1 MQMFQPGGKVISMG
15 PLRPLT
21 LAAALVLPAP
31 LPAAEGPDVVL
42 YLVGDAG
49 TKAAESSLVFRPL
62 AAEAAH
68 DGGRSVVAILG
79 DNLYP
84 AGLPAPGSKDRSEM
98 EARLE
103 AQLVAARAAGRGLV
117 VPGNHDWARWTTDGW
132 NAIRRQEVFVTAHGG
147 PTVAFAPSGGCP
159 GPVVFDVGATVRLI
173 ALDTHWWLHEYEK
186 PAGASSP
193 CTEKSEDDVVAA
205 LREALRT
212 AGARRTVVLAH
223 HPLEAGGLSGSHY
236 TWQDHLFPLTPFVPW
251 LWLPM
256 PVFGSLTVAGRTA
269 FANQQ
274 FEIAPNYRKLKAAM
288 AKAFDPVPPL
298 VWAAG
303 HDHSLQ
309 VIRLP
314 GERRSWNLVSG
325 AGGGQESV
333 TPVREIAGTVFCRSV
348 PGYMRIVFE
357 MNGRARL
364 AVVATPVPGK
374 TETIFA
380 APLD

>member
-1 MQMFQPGGKVISMG
+1 MG
-15 PLRPLT
+15 RLRPLALAT
-21 LAAALVLPAP
+21 LLALPAP
-31 LPAAEGPDVVL
+31 LPAPGGPDVVL
-42 YLVGDAG
+42 YLVGDSG
-49 TKAAESSLVFRPL
+49 RKVAELSQVFTPL
-62 AAEAAH
+62 AAAAAR
-68 DGGRSVVAILG
+68 DGERSVVAILG
-79 DNLYP
+79 DNIYP
-84 AGLPAPGSKDRSEM
+84 AGLPAPGSPDRSEM

-103 AQLVAARAAGRGLV
+103 AQLAAARAAGRGVV
-117 VPGNHDWARWTTDGW
+117 VPGNHDWARWTPDGW
-132 NAIRRQEVFVTAHGG
+132 NAIRRQEAFVTAHGG
-147 PTVAFAPSGGCP
+147 PTVTFAPSDGCP

-173 ALDTHWWLHEYEK
+173 ALDTQWWLHEYEK
-186 PAGASSP
+186 PVGASSP
-193 CTEKSEDDVVAA
+193 CPEKSEDDVVAS

-212 AGARRTVVLAH
+212 AGGRRTVVLAH

-274 FEIAPNYRKLKAAM
+274 FEIAPKYLILRAAM
-288 AKAFDPVPPL
+288 SKAFDPVPPL

-314 GERRSWNLVSG
+314 GESRNWNLVSG
-325 AGGGQESV
+325 AGGGTKSV
-333 TPVREIAGTVFCRSV
+333 TPVREVTGTVFCRSV
-348 PGYMRIVFE
+348 PGYMRILFE
-357 MNGRARL
+357 KNGPARL
-364 AVVATPVPGK
+364 AVVAVPAPGK

>member
-1 MQMFQPGGKVISMG
+1 MG
-15 PLRPLT
+15 RLRPLA
-21 LAAALVLPAP
+21 LAAALVLPAL
-31 LPAAEGPDVVL
+31 LPAADGPDVVL

-62 AAEAAH
+62 AAEAAR
-68 DGGRSVVAILG
+68 DGPRSVVAILG

-84 AGLPAPGSKDRSEM
+84 AGLPVPGSKDRSEM
-98 EARLE
+98 ESRLE
-103 AQLVAARAAGRGLV
+103 SQLVTARAAGRGLV
-117 VPGNHDWARWTTDGW
+117 VPGNHDWAHWTPDGW
-132 NAIRRQEVFVTAHGG
+132 NGIRREEAFVREHGG
-147 PTVAFAPSGGCP
+147 ATVTFAPPGGCP
-159 GPVVFDVGATVRLI
+159 GPVVLDVGSTLRLI
-173 ALDTHWWLHEYEK
+173 VLDTQWWLHEYEK
-186 PAGASSP
+186 PVGPSSP
-193 CTEKSEDDVVAA
+193 CAEKSEDDVVAA

-256 PVFGSLTVAGRTA
+256 PIFGSLTVAGRST

-274 FEIAPNYRKLKAAM
+274 FEIAPKYRNLKAAM
-288 AKAFDPVPPL
+288 ARAFDPVPPF

-314 GERRSWNLVSG
+314 GESQSWNLISG
-325 AGGGQESV
+325 AGGGTKSV
-333 TPVREIAGTVFCRSV
+333 TPVRNIEGTVFCRSA

-357 MNGRARL
+357 KNGTARL
-364 AVVATPVPGK
+364 AVVATPAPGK

-380 APLD
+380 IPLN